1 MFVRGWRGQTVGT
14 NDLVKGLRAM
24 RRVVLAIAG
33 MLGLLALLSHAH
45 GQGQPGVTETV
56 KKDKMRVLAIAR
68 TPLADAH
75 LAEGGLI
82 VALVR
87 ASLSQSGPGD
97 FAGMEL
103 DLRWT
108 KAAPVPPQLGDP
120 AVDVAL
126 PVEGPDCEHPNDLTQ
141 SLAVLCDNA
150 VFSDALLQV
159 VVGLFAPTDST
170 FKFDTDEG
178 IVGKTICVAQDH
190 DVSAL
195 NGGGRGWVQF
205 KRVTVMRRTTLLDCV
220 AAVQGQAAHAFAAP
234 DLEGRFL
241 LARLGLAQ
249 VFSMQTRP
257 LVTRG
262 VHAVVARDN
271 AKADALI
278 GAINRGLKQL
288 KQSGTYAAMVQKHLA
303 GLWDGTA
310 TVPPAALANVAATAK
325 PGTGQRPGPASVG
338 PADPPKAAPPA
349 VSQADR
355 ARALRFM
362 KRGDEELSDGR
373 VAPARLL
380 YERAAEMGLAQAAM
394 ALAATYDAAEL
405 AKLKLSNVA
414 PDAAQARRWYERA
427 LALGAKDAGTR
438 LQRLGANAK

>member
-1 MFVRGWRGQTVGT
+1 VGT
-14 NDLVKGLRAM
+14 NDLARGVRAM
-24 RRVVLAIAG
+24 RRVVPAIVG
-33 MLGLLALLSHAH
+33 MLGLLALVSHAQ

-56 KKDKMRVLAIAR
+56 KSNKMRVLAIAR

-108 KAAPVPPQLGDP
+108 KAAPVPPQLGDA

-126 PVEGPDCEHPNDLTQ
+126 PVESPDCERPNDLTQ
-141 SLAVLCDNA
+141 SLAMLCDNA

-170 FKFDTDEG
+170 FTFDTDEG

-195 NGGGRGWVQF
+195 NGGGRSWVQL
-205 KRVTVMRRTTLLDCV
+205 KRVTVLRRTTLLDCI

-241 LARLGLAQ
+241 LARLGLAKA
-249 VFSMQTRP
+249 FSMQTRP
-257 LVTRG
+257 LATRG
-262 VHAVVARDN
+262 VHAVVARDH
-271 AKADALI
+271 AKADELI

-288 KQSGTYAAMVQKHLA
+288 KQSGAYAAMVQKHLKS
-303 GLWDGTA
+303 LWDGSA
-310 TVPPAALANVAATAK
+310 TVPPAALAHMAATAK
-325 PGTGQRPGPASVG
+325 PGTGQRPGPATTG
-338 PADPPKAAPPA
+338 PADPPKPPP
-349 VSQADR
+349 VIGQADR

-362 KRGDEELSDGR
+362 KKGDEELGDGR

-405 AKLKLSNVA
+405 AKLNLSNVA

>member
-1 MFVRGWRGQTVGT
+1 MARGIVGT
-14 NDLVKGLRAM
+14 NDLTKGFWAT
-24 RRVVLAIAG
+24 RRIVLAVAG
-33 MLGLLALLSHAH
+33 MLGLFALISHAQ
-45 GQGQPGVTETV
+45 GQGQPGIAETV
-56 KKDKMRVLAIAR
+56 KKNKVRVLAIAR

-82 VALVR
+82 LALMR
-87 ASLSQSGPGD
+87 ASFSQSGPGN
-97 FAGMEL
+97 FAGAEL
-103 DLRWT
+103 NLLWT
-108 KAAPVPPQLGDP
+108 KAAPVPPLLGDA

-150 VFSDALLQV
+150 VFSDALLKV

-195 NGGGRGWVQF
+195 NGGGRSWVQL
-205 KRVTVMRRTTLLDCV
+205 KRVTVLRRTTLLDCV
-220 AAVQGQAAHAFAAP
+220 AAVQGRAAHAFAAT

-241 LARLGLAQ
+241 LARLGLAKA
-249 VFSMQTRP
+249 FTMQARP
-257 LVTRG
+257 LATRG
-262 VHAVVARDN
+262 VHAVVSRDN
-271 AKADALI
+271 AKADELI

-288 KQSGTYAAMVQKHLA
+288 KQSGAYAAMVQKHLA

-310 TVPPAALANVAATAK
+310 TVPPPALANVAAAAK
-325 PGTGQRPGPASVG
+325 SATGQLAEPAGAGPA
-338 PADPPKAAPPA
+338 APPKAAP
-349 VSQADR
+349 VIGQADR

-362 KRGDEELSDGR
+362 KKGDEELGDGR

-394 ALAATYDAAEL
+394 ALAATYDATEL
-405 AKLKLSNVA
+405 ARLNLSNVA

-438 LQRLGANAK
+438 LQRLGANNAK